1 MDPAETNDVFDSRSK
16 IEKEVEEA
24 IHGLLFALCKLKKA
38 IRLSHHYF
46 SHFPII
52 SPNSLSVFK

>member
-1 MDPAETNDVFDSRSK
+1 MVDKLSIKCLAGLAETNDVFDSRSK

-38 IRLSHHYF
+38 IRLSHH
-46 SHFPII
+46 
-52 SPNSLSVFK
+52 